1 MTLFLVRHGRP
12 LVVPGVPAAEWELD
26 PAAYDVWAAT

>member
-12 LVVPGVPAAEWELD
+12 LMVAGTPAAEWDLD
-26 PAAYDVWAAT
+26 PAAYDDVWAL